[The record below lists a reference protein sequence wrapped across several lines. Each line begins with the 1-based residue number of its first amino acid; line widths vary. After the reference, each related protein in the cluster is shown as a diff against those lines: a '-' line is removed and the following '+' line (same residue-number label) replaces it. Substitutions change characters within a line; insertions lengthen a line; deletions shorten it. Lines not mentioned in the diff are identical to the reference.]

1 VARVMAASV
10 KALVKPELLVW
21 ARTSAHL
28 RVEEAAHKAQVK
40 EEQLVAWERGEG
52 QPSIPQMR
60 KLGRVYRRPLAFF
73 YLPKQPTTFQALHDF
88 RRLPEGAAGEQ
99 SPELA
104 YEIRRAR
111 YRRDLALDLYRELT
125 GEDPKPFTL
134 TATLDDDPE
143 RVAARLREYLGV
155 ARDEPAGW
163 RSAYDALN
171 CWRSALEDQAVLVFQ
186 ADDVPVSEMRGF
198 SISETLF
205 PAVVVNMKDAPS
217 ARVFSMLH
225 ETTHLM
231 LREGGLCDVLDE
243 TSPDEE
249 RVEVFCNRVAG
260 ATLVPGQWLLG
271 EDLVRE
277 QEGPRWP
284 DETLT
289 VLAQR
294 YRVSREVVI
303 RRLLLLG
310 RTTEAYYKRTRKQLQ
325 EEFEAQQ
332 EEAFQRKALGPQA
345 PGFVTPDRV
354 AVSTAGP
361 LFVRLVLNSYNQ
373 EKITSNDLSSFLEV
387 RLKHVQKIA
396 QAVLQR
402 TMPPGAT
409 A

>member
-1 VARVMAASV
+1 MAASV

-28 RVEEAAHKAQVK
+28 RVDEAAHKAQVK
-40 EEQLVAWERGEG
+40 EDQLTAWERGEG
-52 QPSIPQMR
+52 QPSIPQLR
-60 KLGRVYRRPLAFF
+60 KLSRAYKRPLAVF
-73 YLPKQPTTFQALHDF
+73 YLPRPPRTFEPLRDF
-88 RRLPEGAAGEQ
+88 RRLPEGAVGQQ

-111 YRRDLALDLYRELT
+111 YRRDVALDLYRELM
-125 GEDPKPFTL
+125 GEDPQPFTL
-134 TATLDDDPE
+134 TATLDEDPE
-143 RVAARLREYLGV
+143 EVASRLRAYLGV
-155 ARDEPAGW
+155 TREEASGW
-163 RSAYDALN
+163 RTAYEALN
-171 CWRSALEDQAVLVFQ
+171 RWRSALEDRAVLVFQ
-186 ADDVPVSEMRGF
+186 AEDVSVSEMRGF
-198 SISETLF
+198 SISETVF
-205 PAVVVNMKDAPS
+205 PAVVVNMKDAPA

-231 LREGGLCDVLDE
+231 LHDGGVCDALDE
-243 TSPDEE
+243 TLPDEE
-249 RVEVFCNRVAG
+249 RAEVFCNRVAG
-260 ATLVPGQWLLG
+260 ATLVPAEWLLQ
-271 EDLVRE
+271 EDVVRG
-277 QEGPRWP
+277 QPGPRWS
-284 DETLT
+284 DETLM

-310 RTTEAYYKRTRKQLQ
+310 RTTEAFYKKKRRQLQ
-325 EEFEAQQ
+325 AEFEAKQ
-332 EEAFQRKALGPQA
+332 EEDLQKRALGLVA

-396 QAVLQR
+396 QAVLR
-402 TMPPGAT
+402 RSMPPGAT

>member
-1 VARVMAASV
+1 MAVSV

-21 ARTSAHL
+21 ARRSAHL
-28 RVEEAAHKAQVK
+28 RVDEAAHKAQVK
-40 EEQLVAWERGEG
+40 EDQLAAWERGEG
-52 QPSIPQMR
+52 QPSIPQLR
-60 KLGRVYRRPLAFF
+60 KLGRAYKRPLAIF
-73 YLPKQPTTFQALHDF
+73 YLPKPPVTFQALHDF
-88 RRLPEGAAGEQ
+88 RRLPEGAAGQQ

-111 YRRDLALDLYRELT
+111 YRRDVALDLYRELT
-125 GEDPKPFTL
+125 GEDPKPFGP
-134 TATLDDDPE
+134 TATLDEDPE
-143 RVAARLREYLGV
+143 RVASRLRDFLGV
-155 ARDEPAGW
+155 RREEAAGW
-163 RSAYDALN
+163 RTAYDALN
-171 CWRSALEDQAVLVFQ
+171 RWRSALEDQSVLVFQ
-186 ADDVPVSEMRGF
+186 AEDVSVSEMRGF
-198 SISETLF
+198 SISETVF

-231 LREGGLCDVLDE
+231 LRDGALCEAVDE
-243 TSPDEE
+243 TLPDEE
-249 RVEVFCNRVAG
+249 RAEVFCNRVAG
-260 ATLVPGQWLLG
+260 ATLVPAEWLLE
-271 EDLVRE
+271 EDVVRG
-277 QEGPRWP
+277 QDGPRWP
-284 DETLT
+284 DETLM

-303 RRLLLLG
+303 RRLLTLG
-310 RTTEAYYKRTRKQLQ
+310 RTTEAFYKKKRKQLQ
-325 EEFEAQQ
+325 DEFEAKQ
-332 EEAFQRKALGPQA
+332 EEELQKRALGLVT

-396 QAVLQR
+396 QAVLRR